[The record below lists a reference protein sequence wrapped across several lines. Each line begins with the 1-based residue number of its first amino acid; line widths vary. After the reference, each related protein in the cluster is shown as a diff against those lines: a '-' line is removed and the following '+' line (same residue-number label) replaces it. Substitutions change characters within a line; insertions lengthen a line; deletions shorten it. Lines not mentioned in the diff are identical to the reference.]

1 MAVLVAATLAALEQ
15 ALRYNSIVYLGPC
28 IPCRPSL
35 STLFSPLPLCGPSIP
50 TQPDWNG
57 QFAAFSRL
65 HPHDVPG
72 PDHRGPEGR
81 SPHRADPLCLRLG
94 LPEMEKSVLG
104 AWPKT
109 AAVEISFLSETNTP
123 QSNQTQ
129 IIIYKALLTHGWLI
143 SPGIQ
148 GAMVKNK
155 FQE

>member
-35 STLFSPLPLCGPSIP
+35 STLFAPLPLCGPSIP
-50 TQPDWNG
+50 TGLEWPVCCVLK
-57 QFAAFSRL
+57 APPSRRSR
-65 HPHDVPG
+65 

-94 LPEMEKSVLG
+94 LPEMKKSVLG

-129 IIIYKALLTHGWLI
+129 ITIYEALLTHGWLI